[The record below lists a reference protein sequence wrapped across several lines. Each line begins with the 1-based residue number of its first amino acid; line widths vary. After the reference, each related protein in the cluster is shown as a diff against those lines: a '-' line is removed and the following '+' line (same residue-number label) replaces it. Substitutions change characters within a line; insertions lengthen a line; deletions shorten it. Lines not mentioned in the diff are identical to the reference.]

1 MKVLDFK
8 RWFGLFVKKTSN
20 HFQQLATHSF
30 YLLFL
35 LVVFIIILL
44 SSCTSNQSTS
54 NVPKFSIVYPEKTFA
69 NTNVTISVQPLEP
82 GLTNIRIKLKNA
94 DSQVYEEEIRVYKY
108 PYEIPW
114 VFKKPGI
121 YSLVVEGYSIS
132 ENRWY
137 TANGTITVYD
147 VIPPIIEEVRILPER
162 PYVGDEVMLQ
172 MKVKSQNPIV
182 NYYIDG
188 KTSDSLWINQTLVE
202 KAGYVYKKLS
212 PINSAGKVELFLKTA
227 AYNMEDATKVTFEVN
242 QVDRVKPVINVFTKT
257 FYPENSDISFEV
269 KFFDDQE
276 LSSYQIEFD
285 GEVIEEGSI
294 RGKTFEKAVRIGK
307 RELGT
312 HTLNINVRDKE
323 GNPAYYSKRIYV
335 GSAALSFDVEVSS
348 ANLTAGGTAVIAL
361 VSQETNVKY
370 TKIVFFVD
378 GKAIDTSIASEGKE
392 AKRFTLWD
400 VEEGSHIITI
410 YAESDDNRGGI
421 AETIASVPDYN
432 GPKFISLTANDVELK
447 KDKPGYVF
455 PGLVTFKIKV
465 YDPGGVNTGV
475 KPRLLIRENNFDY
488 YYKDL
493 LMEAEEIS
501 SDGKTVVFS
510 VTTTMGLG
518 YYYITVLNVQDLS
531 GNVMRDIGT
540 FLLYVQ

>member
-335 GSAALSFDVEVSS
+335 GSAALSFDVEVSL

>member
-335 GSAALSFDVEVSS
+335 GSAALSFDVEVSP

-421 AETIASVPDYN
+421 AETIATVPDYN

>member
-1 MKVLDFK
+1 MVDLLKVWVLLLK
-8 RWFGLFVKKTSN
+8 RS
-20 HFQQLATHSF
+20 H
-30 YLLFL
+30 LFL
-35 LVVFIIILL
+35 KIKALSSSILIVL
-44 SSCTSNQSTS
+44 SLLILFSCTSNQTS
-54 NVPKFSIVYPEKTFA
+54 SDSRKFSIVYPQNTFV
-69 NTNVTISVQPLEP
+69 NSKVTMSIQPLEP
-82 GLTNIRIKLKNA
+82 GLTNIRIKLKNF
-94 DSQVYEEEIRVYKY
+94 DSSVYEEAIRVPKY
-108 PYEIPW
+108 PYEIEW
-114 VFKKPGI
+114 FFQRPGI
-121 YSLVVEGYSIS
+121 YSLIVEGYSITD
-132 ENRWY
+132 NRWY

-147 VIPPIIEEVRILPER
+147 VVPPLIEEVRILPER

-172 MKVKSQNPIV
+172 FKVKSQNPV
-182 NYYIDG
+182 VTYDLDG
-188 KTSDSLWINQTLVE
+188 KTSESTWIRHTLTDR
-202 KAGYVYKKLS
+202 AGYVYKKLP
-212 PINSAGKVELFLKTA
+212 PITMPGKVELFVKSA
-227 AYNMEDATKVTFEVN
+227 AYNMEDATKVTFEIN

-276 LSSYQIEFD
+276 LNSYQIEFN
-285 GEVIEEGSI
+285 GEIIEEGSI

-335 GSAALSFDVEVSS
+335 GSAALSFDVEVSP

-400 VEEGSHIITI
+400 VEEGSHIITV

-432 GPKFISLTANDVELK
+432 GPKFISLTANDIELK

-465 YDPGGVNTGV
+465 YDPGGINTGV
-475 KPRLLIRENNFDY
+475 KPRLLIRENDFEGY
-488 YYKDL
+488 YRDL
-493 LMEAEEIS
+493 LMDVEEIS

-510 VTTTMGLG
+510 VTTTMALG
-518 YYYITVLNVQDLS
+518 YYYITVINIQDLS
-531 GNVMRDIGT
+531 GNLMRDIGR

>member
-1 MKVLDFK
+1 MKVLDIK

-30 YLLFL
+30 YLMFL

-94 DSQVYEEEIRVYKY
+94 DSQVYEEEIRVDKY

-188 KTSDSLWINQTLVE
+188 KTSDSRWINQTLVE

-212 PINSAGKVELFLKTA
+212 PINSAGKVELFLRTA

-335 GSAALSFDVEVSS
+335 GSAALSFDVEVSP

-400 VEEGSHIITI
+400 VEEGAHIITI

-475 KPRLLIRENNFDY
+475 KPRLLIRENDFDY

-531 GNVMRDIGT
+531 GNVMHDIGT

>member
-1 MKVLDFK
+1 MKYLDIK
-8 RWFGLFVKKTSN
+8 RWLGLFVKKTSN
-20 HFQQLATHSF
+20 YFWQLRTQGF
-30 YLLFL
+30 YSMFL
-35 LVVFIIILL
+35 LVVFLIILL

-54 NVPKFSIVYPEKTFA
+54 DVPKFSIVYPETTVV
-69 NTNVTISVQPLEP
+69 NTNITISVQPLEP

-94 DSQVYEEEIRVYKY
+94 DSQVYEEAIRVQRY

-121 YSLVVEGYSIS
+121 YSLVVEGYSIT
-132 ENRWY
+132 ENKWY

-172 MKVKSQNPIV
+172 MKVKSQNPV
-182 NYYIDG
+182 VTYSLDG
-188 KTSDSLWINQTLVE
+188 KTSDSSWIKETIVG
-202 KAGYVYKKLS
+202 KAGYVYQKLS
-212 PINSAGKVELFLKTA
+212 PINSAGKVELFLKTT

-276 LSSYQIEFD
+276 LSSYQIEFN
-285 GEVIEEGSI
+285 GEIIEEGSI

-312 HTLNINVRDKE
+312 HTLNISVKDKE

-335 GSAALSFDVEVSS
+335 GSAALSFDVEVSP

-378 GKAIDTSIASEGKE
+378 GKAIDTSIASGDKE

-455 PGLVTFKIKV
+455 PGLVTFRIKV
-465 YDPGGVNTGV
+465 YDPGGINTGV

-493 LMEAEEIS
+493 LMDAEEIS

-510 VTTTMGLG
+510 ATTTMGLG

>member
-132 ENRWY
+132 KNRWY

-335 GSAALSFDVEVSS
+335 GSAALSFDVEVSP

-447 KDKPGYVF
+447 KGKPGYVF

>member
-1 MKVLDFK
+1 MKVLDIK
-8 RWFGLFVKKTSN
+8 KWLGLFAKKTSN

-30 YLLFL
+30 YLVFP
-35 LVVFIIILL
+35 LVVFIIAL

-54 NVPKFSIVYPEKTFA
+54 NVPKFSIVYPEKTFV

-94 DSQVYEEEIRVYKY
+94 DSQVYEKEIRVDKY

-121 YSLVVEGYSIS
+121 YSFVVEGYSIT
-132 ENRWY
+132 ENRLY

-147 VIPPIIEEVRILPER
+147 AIPPIIEEVRILPER

-188 KTSDSLWINQTLVE
+188 KTSDSRWINQTLVE

-212 PINSAGKVELFLKTA
+212 PINSAGKVELFLKTV

-285 GEVIEEGSI
+285 GKVIEEGSI

-307 RELGT
+307 REPGT

-335 GSAALSFDVEVSS
+335 GSAALSFDVEVSP

-432 GPKFISLTANDVELK
+432 GPKFISLTANDKELK
-447 KDKPGYVF
+447 KDTPGYVF

-465 YDPGGVNTGV
+465 YDPGGINTGV
-475 KPRLLIRENNFDY
+475 KPRLLIKENDFEGY
-488 YYKDL
+488 YRDL
-493 LMEAEEIS
+493 LMDAEEIS

>member
-1 MKVLDFK
+1 MKVLDIK

-20 HFQQLATHSF
+20 HFQQLAIHSF
-30 YLLFL
+30 HLVFL

-54 NVPKFSIVYPEKTFA
+54 NVPKLSIVYPEKTFA

-132 ENRWY
+132 ENKWY

-188 KTSDSLWINQTLVE
+188 KTSDSRWINQTLVE

-335 GSAALSFDVEVSS
+335 GSAALSFDVEVSP

-378 GKAIDTSIASEGKE
+378 GKAIDTSITSEGKE

>member
-1 MKVLDFK
+1 
-8 RWFGLFVKKTSN
+8 
-20 HFQQLATHSF
+20 
-30 YLLFL
+30 
-35 LVVFIIILL
+35 VFIIILL

-54 NVPKFSIVYPEKTFA
+54 NVPKFSIVYPEKPSQIRTLR
-69 NTNVTISVQPLEP
+69 SRSKPLEP

-242 QVDRVKPVINVFTKT
+242 QVDRVKPVINVFTK
-257 FYPENSDISFEV
+257 
-269 KFFDDQE
+269 
-276 LSSYQIEFD
+276 
-285 GEVIEEGSI
+285 
-294 RGKTFEKAVRIGK
+294 
-307 RELGT
+307 
-312 HTLNINVRDKE
+312 
-323 GNPAYYSKRIYV
+323 
-335 GSAALSFDVEVSS
+335 
-348 ANLTAGGTAVIAL
+348 
-361 VSQETNVKY
+361 
-370 TKIVFFVD
+370 
-378 GKAIDTSIASEGKE
+378 
-392 AKRFTLWD
+392 
-400 VEEGSHIITI
+400 
-410 YAESDDNRGGI
+410 
-421 AETIASVPDYN
+421 
-432 GPKFISLTANDVELK
+432 
-447 KDKPGYVF
+447 
-455 PGLVTFKIKV
+455 
-465 YDPGGVNTGV
+465 
-475 KPRLLIRENNFDY
+475 
-488 YYKDL
+488 DL
-493 LMEAEEIS
+493 LS
-501 SDGKTVVFS
+501 RK
-510 VTTTMGLG
+510 L
-518 YYYITVLNVQDLS
+518 
-531 GNVMRDIGT
+531 
-540 FLLYVQ
+540 

>member
-335 GSAALSFDVEVSS
+335 GSAALSFDVEVSP

-493 LMEAEEIS
+493 LMDAEEIS

>member
-1 MKVLDFK
+1 MKVLDIK
-8 RWFGLFVKKTSN
+8 KWFGLFAKKTSN

-30 YLLFL
+30 YLVFP
-35 LVVFIIILL
+35 LVVFIIAL

-54 NVPKFSIVYPEKTFA
+54 NVPKFSIVYPEKTFV

-82 GLTNIRIKLKNA
+82 GLTNISIKLKNA

-188 KTSDSLWINQTLVE
+188 KTSDSRWINQTLVE

-312 HTLNINVRDKE
+312 HTLNINVKDKE

-335 GSAALSFDVEVSS
+335 GSAALSFDVEVSP

-432 GPKFISLTANDVELK
+432 GPKFISLTANDKELK
-447 KDKPGYVF
+447 KDTPGYVF

-465 YDPGGVNTGV
+465 YDPGGINTGV
-475 KPRLLIRENNFDY
+475 KPRLLIKENNFEGY
-488 YYKDL
+488 YRDL
-493 LMEAEEIS
+493 LMDAEEIS
-501 SDGKTVVFS
+501 SDGKTAVFS

>member
-335 GSAALSFDVEVSS
+335 GSAALSFDVEVSP

-540 FLLYVQ
+540 FLLYAQ